1 MIGSLSLAVAG
12 LYNLA
17 LMVTLAAS
25 EFFQSYTARVFF
37 AQAADGLAKGQG
49 RADTY
54 YAPLRVLRPLF
65 GFACGGGLTFG
76 EAFFRIVFDER
87 YAAAG
92 GYFTILVI
100 APILSLFSLPAGQMH
115 VALGHPKRVFW
126 SDILRIVWLGA
137 VALPAFRFA
146 GLEGLLYAVSTIEV
160 LPMLFFTAY
169 LAREDVFR
177 PARELPTLAAI
188 GAGALAG
195 AAMTAAAV
203 GLGF

>member
-65 GFACGGGLTFG
+65 GFACGGGLTRRQPLDRP
-76 EAFFRIVFDER
+76 APDRSLR
-87 YAAAG
+87 AAPRRG
-92 GYFTILVI
+92 D
-100 APILSLFSLPAGQMH
+100 LPA
-115 VALGHPKRVFW
+115 
-126 SDILRIVWLGA
+126 
-137 VALPAFRFA
+137 
-146 GLEGLLYAVSTIEV
+146 
-160 LPMLFFTAY
+160 
-169 LAREDVFR
+169 
-177 PARELPTLAAI
+177 
-188 GAGALAG
+188 
-195 AAMTAAAV
+195 
-203 GLGF
+203 